1 MKTTLKISILLFMM
15 LTSCVIYPG
24 SSTGQNTTVGF
35 QVFYDELSPYGQWVD
50 YSNYGYV
57 WIPDSESD
65 FAPYSTNGHWILTNY
80 GWTWSS
86 DYSWGWATFHY
97 GRWSFND
104 SFGWFW
110 VPDNEWGPAW
120 VNWREADGY
129 YGWEPM
135 QPGMNINMSFYTQY
149 DSHND
154 HWLFVSNRDFERT
167 DINHYYVNRNDH
179 DRIVR
184 NSTIIRNTY
193 SDATRRATY
202 VSGPTRND
210 VQNQTGR
217 TIVPLTINESR
228 RPGQEINNGQLR
240 IYRPQIEKTNAG
252 KKYTPRHVTNLKDV
266 KKTTGRDATIQQNE
280 TPTRQPNTI
289 NQSDNNVQQP
299 QNRIVEPTN
308 PDRNYQPIQVPKANP
323 VQNNQPTNRPNMV
336 SPQRENVQPVQPQN
350 RIIQPAPERKI
361 QQVEPPKPVPAE
373 INRPERQPNIQ
384 PTRDNSPQSTP
395 QRNMNQPDNNQQRN
409 TPPAKVENK
418 PQPVQP
424 QNVKPTN
431 NRQAP
436 ARQTQSIKQEIKKE
450 QAKEPDKV
458 TPERK

>member
-1 MKTTLKISILLFMM
+1 MKSTIKISILLFVM

-24 SSTGQNTTVGF
+24 STNGQPTTVGF

-57 WIPDSESD
+57 WIPDSGPD
-65 FAPYSTNGHWILTNY
+65 FAPYSSNGHWIFTNY

-120 VNWREADGY
+120 VNWRETYGY

-135 QPGMNINMSFYTQY
+135 EPGITLSMSFDKQY
-149 DSHND
+149 DSRND
-154 HWLFVSNRDFERT
+154 HWLFVNNRDIERT
-167 DINHYYVNRNDH
+167 DINNYYVNRTDH

-184 NSTIIRNTY
+184 NSTVVRNTY
-193 SDATRRATY
+193 SDATRRTTY
-202 VSGPTRND
+202 VAGPSRND
-210 VQNQTGR
+210 VQTRTGR
-217 TIVPLTINESR
+217 TLEPLTIYENR
-228 RPGQEINNGQLR
+228 KPGQEINNGQLR
-240 IYRPQIEKTNAG
+240 IYRPQIRSNDG
-252 KKYTPRHVTNLKDV
+252 KKYTPRHVSNLKDV
-266 KKTTGRDATIQQNE
+266 KKSTGRDAAILPNE

-289 NQSDNNVQQP
+289 NQQDNNVQKP
-299 QNRIVEPTN
+299 QYRTVEPTN
-308 PDRNYQPIQVPKANP
+308 PDRNYQPIQVPKSNP
-323 VQNNQPTNRPNMV
+323 VQNNQPA
-336 SPQRENVQPVQPQN
+336 QPQN
-350 RIIQPAPERKI
+350 RITPPAPERKI
-361 QQVEPPKPVPAE
+361 QQVEPPKPAPADN
-373 INRPERQPNIQ
+373 NRPERQPNVQ
-384 PTRDNSPQSTP
+384 PSRDGTP
-395 QRNMNQPDNNQQRN
+395 QRNMNQQRN
-409 TPPAKVENK
+409 SPPANVENK

-424 QNVKPTN
+424 QNVNPTN
-431 NRQAP
+431 NRQTP
-436 ARQTQSIKQEIKKE
+436 PRMPKTIKQDVKKE